1 MSDLNPMIQQAL
13 YVLKRQYGAP
23 VDIYV
28 QGVVTTDTTTGARTV
43 NKTVY
48 PIDKVIV
55 LPAKLSR
62 SDKRGISLISANKNL
77 VQGGFYD
84 TTTRRF
90 IIDRSDVPD
99 LPTLTENDWLVFKGR
114 KYQFESIQEFE
125 DDVGWVITAK
135 AVIGEVPE
143 QIFLVSADNLMNLS
157 DSAAGGP

>member
-28 QGVVTTDTTTGARTV
+28 QGAVTTDTTTGARTV

-62 SDKRGISLISANKNL
+62 NDKRGISLISANKSL

-84 TTTRRF
+84 TTVRRF

-99 LPTLTENDWLVFKGR
+99 L
-114 KYQFESIQEFE
+114 
-125 DDVGWVITAK
+125 
-135 AVIGEVPE
+135 
-143 QIFLVSADNLMNLS
+143 
-157 DSAAGGP
+157 

>member
-1 MSDLNPMIQQAL
+1 MSDLNPAIQQAL

-28 QGVVTTDTTTGARTV
+28 QGAVTTDTTTGARTV

-48 PIDKVIV
+48 PIDNVIV

-62 SDKRGISLISANKNL
+62 NDKRGISLISANKNL

-99 LPTLTENDWLVFKGR
+99 LTTLTENDWLVFKRR